1 MAQIKSKVE
10 IINAQEG
17 IVKVTPQRKKVAI
30 IACGRTR
37 DKAPYDD
44 KEWEFWGLNEIPQ
57 DRAERWFEMHPMEV
71 QSQRE
76 LDWLRECKDPVY
88 LLECDKDVPQG
99 VRYPIEKV
107 LSVPGAKDYFTST
120 FAYQVAL
127 AIYEGFEEIGIW
139 GVPFFKGSPR
149 EQTIERTCLEWWLGL
164 ATGKGIKVTTAESDR
179 LMYHPHRYGYDYYS
193 EKRYTEG
200 VMSYLGRLIYVYQR
214 HLISDGGEG
223 VYVSGDYY

>member
-1 MAQIKSKVE
+1 MVKSKIE
-10 IINAQEG
+10 IIKAEEG
-17 IVKVTPQRKKVAI
+17 IVKVIPQRKKVAI

-44 KEWEFWGLNEIPQ
+44 NKWEMWGLNEIPQ
-57 DRAERWFEMHPMEV
+57 NRAERWFELHPMEV

-76 LDWLRECKDPVY
+76 LDWLLQCEEPVY
-88 LLECDKDVPQG
+88 LIELDEKVPQG

-107 LSVPGAKDYFTST
+107 LTVPGAKDYFTST

-139 GVPFFKGSPR
+139 GVPLFRGSPR
-149 EQTIERTCLEWWLGL
+149 EQTVERMCLEWWLGL
-164 ATGKGIKVTTAESDR
+164 ATGKGIKVTTEPSDK
-179 LMYHPHRYGYDYYS
+179 LIYHPHRYGYDYYE

-200 VMSYLGRLIYVYQR
+200 VMSYLGRLIYVYHR
-214 HLISDGGEG
+214 HIISDGGG
-223 VYVSGDYY
+223 DVYVGGDFFD